1 MYTKT
6 LSYGIR
12 WGHSGRGQQEVSESE
27 DQWSCVEAYLLG
39 DFLDDAEFRKA
50 VLNKLVFDIAR
61 WKTHFSAALVTR
73 VWTKTPAGSVFRTFV
88 LQLMVAR
95 WNRERFVQDTKGQ
108 ELPEEFVAQLV
119 SVASGRVDIAS
130 MGECVNKM
138 RAMYHWI

>member
-1 MYTKT
+1 M
-6 LSYGIR
+6 
-12 WGHSGRGQQEVSESE
+12 SESE

-73 VWTKTPAGSVFRTFV
+73 VWTKTSAGSAFRTFV

>member
-39 DFLDDAEFRKA
+39 DFLDDVEFRKA

-88 LQLMVAR
+88 LQLMVASVMTPR
-95 WNRERFVQDTKGQ
+95 QTTALMQGPSRDNR
-108 ELPEEFVAQLV
+108 AQV
-119 SVASGRVDIAS
+119 
-130 MGECVNKM
+130 M
-138 RAMYHWI
+138 

>member
-39 DFLDDAEFRKA
+39 DFLDDVEFRKA

-61 WKTHFSAALVTR
+61 WKIHFSAALVTR
-73 VWTKTPAGSVFRTFV
+73 VWTKTLV

-108 ELPEEFVAQLV
+108 ELPEEFVAQVV